1 MPCAVL
7 KGYSFLGV
15 ELSTGVW
22 ITFGVVHRLGESVDN
37 LRGGLGRGLMR
48 TVGAPACQCG
58 GGVSVCVNRGN
69 GGQDGIQDQ

>member
-22 ITFGVVHRLGESVDN
+22 ITFGVVHRVWITCTAGVEVVKS
-37 LRGGLGRGLMR
+37 MR
-48 TVGAPACQCG
+48 TVGSPGCQYD